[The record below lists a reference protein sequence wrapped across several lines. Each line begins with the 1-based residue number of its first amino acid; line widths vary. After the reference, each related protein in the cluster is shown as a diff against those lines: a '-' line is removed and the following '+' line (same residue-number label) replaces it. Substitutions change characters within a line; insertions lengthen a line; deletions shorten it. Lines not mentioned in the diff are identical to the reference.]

1 MIRAIVRSSLRF
13 RGLIVGI
20 AAAIMIVGVVTLRD
34 APVDVYP
41 EFTPPYVEIQTE
53 SLGLSASE
61 VEQLLTVPLEADL
74 LNGVEGV
81 DVIRSSS
88 LPGLSSIVMVFEP
101 GFDVYKGRQLVQE
114 RLTQLGGAAFPN
126 VSKPPTMLQP
136 LSSSSRVMMIGLSSK
151 NLTPIQKSVLARWTL
166 RPSLMGV
173 SGVANVAVWGMRDQQ
188 IQVQVNPETMRKKG
202 VTLSQ
207 VIRTAGNAQIASP
220 VSYLEASVPGTG
232 GFIETP
238 QQRLQV
244 RNVFDKIADP
254 KELAKVPVEDSG
266 GRLRLTDVANVVEDH
281 QPLIGD
287 AVVNDKDGLMLVVE
301 KFPGANAKD
310 VTKGVEAA
318 LEKLK
323 PGLAGL
329 ETDTSVFRPA
339 SFIDEAISNLTTTI
353 IIASL
358 LLVFALVAVLMR
370 WRTVLIVLVTI
381 PVSLVASALV
391 LDLLGQTFNA
401 ITFAGLALALAVVVD
416 DAVTGA
422 ENIARRLSQRRA
434 EGSETSVSTI
444 VLEATHEIRSPLGY
458 ATLIA
463 LLVIAPLAVM
473 EGRPGAFLTP
483 LALAYV
489 VAVLTAM
496 VTAMTL
502 TPALSVLIPPR
513 DSRSPLVERLSGIYG
528 ALLSKV
534 IGNPK
539 AALATVAVLGLAVL
553 VALPLMGTS
562 LLPTV
567 KDRDVLVRLDA
578 QPGTSN
584 TRMTAIATDLS
595 RNLRKISGVQNV
607 GGQVGRAV
615 SGDRI
620 VDVNSA
626 EVVVSMKSDSDYDAT
641 REAIQTAA
649 DGVDGAKAEVVTY
662 SAQKIRDVG
671 ALENGEN
678 LATGSGLNVLTGSG
692 KPLVVR
698 IYGQDLGTL
707 EREAAKLQKV
717 MSEVDGV
724 VSPTIE
730 KPSEQPTL
738 EIEVDLAKARRY
750 GVKPGDVRRAEAILL
765 QGILV
770 GSTFKE
776 QKVFDVIVQGDPKLA
791 TSQEAVRNLLID
803 RPDGG
808 HVRLSQVADVRI
820 GSTPTVIKRDAVSR
834 KLDIEATISGRSLAD
849 VKADVEQRLAD
860 VKLPLEFHA
869 QVLDQTVSDEI
880 DAGQIL
886 AFALAAAIA
895 IFLLMQAAFRS
906 WRIAALAFLSLP
918 VALAGGVLGA
928 LLLGGEITLG
938 VLIGLIAV
946 FGLAARN
953 GVVLI
958 RHFQRLEVQEGE
970 EFGSDLVWR
979 GAQERLA
986 PVLASAAA
994 IGAAMLPFLVMG
1006 STAGLEIVHPM
1017 AVVILCG
1024 LATSSALILFVLP
1037 ALYLRFGADQARAAP
1052 QAEEPGEQQAK
1063 SEYELEY
1070 GGERPVGSTVS

>member
-1 MIRAIVRSSLRF
+1 MIRAIVRSALRF

-34 APVDVYP
+34 APADVYP

-101 GFDVYKGRQLVQE
+101 GYDVYKGRQLVQE

-151 NLTPIQKSVLARWTL
+151 NLTPIQKSVIARWTL
-166 RPSLMGV
+166 RPRLMGV
-173 SGVANVAVWGMRDQQ
+173 PGVANVAVWGMRDQQ
-188 IQVQVNPETMRKKG
+188 IQVQVSPEKLRQKG

-207 VIRTAGNAQIASP
+207 VISTAGNAQIASP

-287 AVVNDKDGLMLVVE
+287 AVVNDKDGLLLVVE
-301 KFPGANAKD
+301 KFPGANAKE

-329 ETDTSVFRPA
+329 QTDTSVFRPA
-339 SFIDEAISNLTTTI
+339 SFIDEAINNLTTAI
-353 IIASL
+353 LIASL
-358 LLVFALVAVLMR
+358 LLALALVAVLMQ
-370 WRTVLIVLVTI
+370 WRTVLIVLVTV
-381 PVSLVASALV
+381 PTSLVAAALA
-391 LDLLGQTFNA
+391 LDLLGETFNA

-422 ENIARRLSQRRA
+422 ENVARRLAQRRA
-434 EGSETSVSTI
+434 AGSDTSVSTI
-444 VLEATHEIRSPLGY
+444 VLDATHEIRSPLGY

-463 LLVIAPLAVM
+463 LLVIVPLAIM

-483 LALAYV
+483 LAVGYV
-489 VAVLTAM
+489 VAVLMAM
-496 VTAMTL
+496 VMAMTL
-502 TPALSVLIPPR
+502 TPALSVLLAPR
-513 DSRSPLVERLSGIYG
+513 QSRSPLVERLGGIYAG
-528 ALLSKV
+528 VLSKV
-534 IGNPK
+534 IAKPS
-539 AALATVAVLGLAVL
+539 AALATVAVLGVAVI
-553 VALPLMGTS
+553 VALPLMETS
-562 LLPTV
+562 LIPTV

-578 QPGTSN
+578 EPGTSN
-584 TRMTAIATDLS
+584 PRMTEIATDLS
-595 RNLRKISGVQNV
+595 RGLRQISGVQNV
-607 GGQVGRAV
+607 GAQVGRAV

-626 EVVVSMKSDSDYDAT
+626 EVVVSMKSSGDYDAT
-641 REAIQTAA
+641 RAAIQKAV
-649 DGVDGAKAEVVTY
+649 DGVEGAKAQVTTY

-671 ALENGEN
+671 ALKNGEN
-678 LATGSGLNVLTGSG
+678 AATGDGLDVLTGSG

-698 IYGQDLGTL
+698 VYGQDLATL
-707 EREAAKLQKV
+707 RREAAKLRQV
-717 MSEVDGV
+717 MSQVDGV
-724 VSPTIE
+724 VAPKIE
-730 KPSEQPTL
+730 APSEQPTL

-791 TSQEAVRNLLID
+791 TSEAAVRNLLID

-820 GSTPTVIKRDAVSR
+820 GRTPTVIKRDAVSR
-834 KLDIEATISGRSLAD
+834 KLDIEAGISGRSLAA
-849 VKADVEQRLAD
+849 VTADVEDRLAD
-860 VKLPLEFHA
+860 VKLPLEYHA

-880 DAGQIL
+880 NAGQMV

-906 WRIAALAFLSLP
+906 WRVAAFAFGSLP

-928 LLLGGEITLG
+928 LLLGGGITLG
-938 VLIGLIAV
+938 VLIGLMAV

-958 RHFQRLEVQEGE
+958 RHFQHLELKEGE
-970 EFGSDLVWR
+970 EFGHDLVAR

-1006 STAGLEIVHPM
+1006 ATAGLEIVQPM

-1037 ALYLRFGADQARAAP
+1037 TLYLRFAVSQPPSEQEAD
-1052 QAEEPGEQQAK
+1052 EPGEK
-1063 SEYELEY
+1063 RPRSDLPLEY
-1070 GGERPVGSTVS
+1070 SGQPPIGSTAR